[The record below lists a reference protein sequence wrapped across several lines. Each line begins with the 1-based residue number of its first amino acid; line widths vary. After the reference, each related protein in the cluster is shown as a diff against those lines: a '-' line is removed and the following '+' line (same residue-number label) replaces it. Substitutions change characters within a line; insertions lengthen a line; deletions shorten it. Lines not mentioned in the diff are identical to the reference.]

1 MSSRNRLLKS
11 LLLGACVSVLG
22 LGGANLAQADIFTVT
37 KTADDNGACVGGDCS
52 LREAIIAA
60 NAHPGADIITLPAG
74 TYALTLSGSGED
86 ASATGDLDITDD
98 LTINGGCANKTII
111 DAEGA
116 MGLGDRVLDIRAG
129 VTAVISDLTITGG
142 FAESGGGIFV
152 EGPSPAGTLILNN
165 STVRGNTSYPPT
177 GSSGGGGIWSNGA
190 LTLNNST
197 VSGNTAVGVSFG
209 SGGGIL
215 SYHGSVTLNNSTVS
229 GNVANYGGGIV
240 TSAYPIPITLNN
252 STVTG
257 NTAYVA
263 GGGIGTGGYTTITLK
278 NTIVAGN
285 GSHLDCFT
293 GPNDIIVSS
302 YSLKGDGTCG
312 PDGPGDMSG
321 TIAVPVD
328 PLLGLL
334 ADNGGPTKTHALLNT
349 SPAID
354 ASSPLCPPPATDQRG
369 ALRPVGAY
377 CDIGAYEYGS
387 TVLTDDTDGD
397 LIGDACDNCP
407 TTPNPLQEDINGNNI
422 GDLCEAGYT
431 PVGMPVIVNVIPG
444 WEVTFTEV
452 TAPGFTTVTTSST
465 GPPPPTGFKIVPS
478 APPIYYDLV
487 TTATYTPPV
496 TVCFL
501 YDETQVTG
509 PELNLKLFHR
519 TAGGWQDAGE
529 GAASAGDW
537 LCPNDPITAS
547 SCSRVGGCALSR
559 DQTSARGCP

>member
-116 MGLGDRVLDIRAG
+116 MGLGDRVLDIRDG
-129 VTAVISDLTITGG
+129 VTAVIYDLTITGG
-142 FAESGGGIFV
+142 FDESGGGRFV

-165 STVRGNTSYPPT
+165 STVRGNTSSPPT

-240 TSAYPIPITLNN
+240 T
-252 STVTG
+252 
-257 NTAYVA
+257 
-263 GGGIGTGGYTTITLK
+263 
-278 NTIVAGN
+278 
-285 GSHLDCFT
+285 
-293 GPNDIIVSS
+293 
-302 YSLKGDGTCG
+302 
-312 PDGPGDMSG
+312 
-321 TIAVPVD
+321 
-328 PLLGLL
+328 
-334 ADNGGPTKTHALLNT
+334 
-349 SPAID
+349 
-354 ASSPLCPPPATDQRG
+354 
-369 ALRPVGAY
+369 
-377 CDIGAYEYGS
+377 
-387 TVLTDDTDGD
+387 
-397 LIGDACDNCP
+397 
-407 TTPNPLQEDINGNNI
+407 
-422 GDLCEAGYT
+422 
-431 PVGMPVIVNVIPG
+431 
-444 WEVTFTEV
+444 
-452 TAPGFTTVTTSST
+452 
-465 GPPPPTGFKIVPS
+465 
-478 APPIYYDLV
+478 
-487 TTATYTPPV
+487 
-496 TVCFL
+496 
-501 YDETQVTG
+501 
-509 PELNLKLFHR
+509 
-519 TAGGWQDAGE
+519 
-529 GAASAGDW
+529 
-537 LCPNDPITAS
+537 
-547 SCSRVGGCALSR
+547 
-559 DQTSARGCP
+559 